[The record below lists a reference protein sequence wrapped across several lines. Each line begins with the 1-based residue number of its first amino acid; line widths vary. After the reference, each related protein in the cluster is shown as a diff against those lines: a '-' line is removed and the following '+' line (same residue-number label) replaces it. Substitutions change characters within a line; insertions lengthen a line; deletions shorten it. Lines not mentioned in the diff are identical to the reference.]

1 MTLIHFVRNIY
12 YVLIALKVNGLDNMH
27 SAYILNHCNS
37 L

>member
-12 YVLIALKVNGLDNMH
+12 YVLIALKVNGLDNT
-27 SAYILNHCNS
+27 LLKFS